1 MNRIAM
7 MGLLLMAVAGGPAW
21 AGPGATPKYE
31 GKYEVLA
38 GEQNTHEPGK
48 VKMIEFADFY
58 CPHCHMFEQTVA
70 IMMEKEFGH
79 KVDIAMVGFPV
90 INSKLPTAFEMY
102 EQAKL
107 MGKGTEMKK
116 VLFRTIHKDRLHVLD
131 RTIREMLIKEVGL
144 DPVAFEAGLASGRPA
159 AAFEA
164 GRKWGERVKIQY
176 TPTVVLDGN
185 IKVEGENLQPEN
197 LKTVIASILATDD
210 KSKKAG
216 KK

>member
-1 MNRIAM
+1 MVLSHGNVAANVADLVRLAP
-7 MGLLLMAVAGGPAW
+7 MGPPDVFLSLLPLS
-21 AGPGATPKYE
+21 
-31 GKYEVLA
+31 
-38 GEQNTHEPGK
+38 
-48 VKMIEFADFY
+48 
-58 CPHCHMFEQTVA
+58 HMFEQTVA

-159 AAFEA
+159 AA
-164 GRKWGERVKIQY
+164 
-176 TPTVVLDGN
+176 
-185 IKVEGENLQPEN
+185 
-197 LKTVIASILATDD
+197 
-210 KSKKAG
+210 
-216 KK
+216 